1 MEPICRPDPTRPG
14 VMWSGVASYGYMDLD
29 VFSVLDINP
38 ASFLACFS
46 FFSLDMLDRAVL
58 SPDAERGFLAI
69 TGSLFGQ
76 LSALTGQFAHRGT
89 FRAFGPTK
97 PWV

>member
-14 VMWSGVASYGYMDLD
+14 VMWCGVASYGHMDLD

-38 ASFLACFS
+38 ASFLACLS
-46 FFSLDMLDRAVL
+46 FFSLGMLDRAVL

-69 TGSLFGQ
+69 AGSLFSQ
-76 LSALTGQFAHRGT
+76 LSTLTGQFAHRGT